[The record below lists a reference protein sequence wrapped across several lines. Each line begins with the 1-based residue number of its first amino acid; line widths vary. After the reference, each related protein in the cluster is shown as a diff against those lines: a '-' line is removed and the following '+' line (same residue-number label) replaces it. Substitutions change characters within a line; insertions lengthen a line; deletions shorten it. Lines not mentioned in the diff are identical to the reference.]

1 MKVDSFYFLFVF
13 NGKTELYLLC
23 GVREGAYMGD
33 EEIRVRG

>member
-1 MKVDSFYFLFVF
+1 MKVDSFSFLFAF
-13 NGKTELYLLC
+13 HGRTELYLLL